1 MRNLYDILG
10 VSRSATQDEIQK
22 AYRNLAR
29 ELHPDRNPGNK
40 RSEDQLKEASAAYS
54 ILKDPEK
61 RGKYNLMGEASMR
74 SEEHTSELQS
84 HSDLVCRLLL
94 EKKSECE
101 PHTHVIATHR
111 A

>member
-74 SEEHTSELQS
+74 PNAEGSRQNPQQPKDMNEWMDQMFRQS
-84 HSDLVCRLLL
+84 FGGSYD
-94 EKKSECE
+94 
-101 PHTHVIATHR
+101 
-111 A
+111 